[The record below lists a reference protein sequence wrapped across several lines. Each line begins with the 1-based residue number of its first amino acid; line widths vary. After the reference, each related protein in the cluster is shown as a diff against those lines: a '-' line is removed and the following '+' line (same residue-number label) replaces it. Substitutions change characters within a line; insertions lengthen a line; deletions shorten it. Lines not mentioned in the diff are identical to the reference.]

1 MKFIKAPCK
10 DQKAMRHEEKNSSWR
25 IFKFGSCPL
34 CRWRRREKSC
44 HFRRREKKD
53 AKKQADK
60 PEKALLDGSAARLQ
74 TLGIRWCRQNEM
86 RSRIA
91 VHLEMHAVTVLRQ
104 GLPSRSGMIMA
115 LCAGRHAGKDSGS
128 TLFRPL
134 AWSAGLYLS
143 DAAEKDERIEMRG

>member
-1 MKFIKAPCK
+1 
-10 DQKAMRHEEKNSSWR
+10 MRHEEKNSSWR
-25 IFKFGSCPL
+25 IFKFGICPL

-74 TLGIRWCRQNEM
+74 TLEIRWCRQNEM

-91 VHLEMHAVTVLRQ
+91 VHLEMHA
-104 GLPSRSGMIMA
+104 GN
-115 LCAGRHAGKDSGS
+115 GS
-128 TLFRPL
+128 P
-134 AWSAGLYLS
+134 AGL
-143 DAAEKDERIEMRG
+143 AEPVWHDYGSLCREARRKRLWQHSV